1 MGVGFQKE
9 SEHHEALNDAK
20 AFSCLLLDG
29 TLMDAI
35 SQKNKQPTNQPAN
48 YKCYIVNERQ
58 A

>member
-29 TLMDAI
+29 TLMGAI
-35 SQKNKQPTNQPAN
+35 FQKTNNQPIMIQ
-48 YKCYIVNERQ
+48 KVNVRCI
-58 A
+58 

>member
-29 TLMDAI
+29 TLMGAI
-35 SQKNKQPTNQPAN
+35 SQKNKQPTNQPIINA
-48 YKCYIVNERQ
+48 IFVNERQ